1 MSCFIHRAAA
11 VLPAVAEASAWA
23 TTADAPA
30 AEQIHISGK
39 SARSSGRTNSMR
51 PKVLASM
58 ASAPQGTIV
67 RVLHQMDSH
76 GARSD
81 GASPPVTSP
90 PLAGTHSR
98 RVQSEYTLRPE
109 RSIAAATDVYMP
121 LTDSEAG
128 SPTGRQQEAAHI
140 ELPAHVAEF
149 AARLETPQQ
158 SGLIYISGKSA
169 RSARRSGAS

>member
-1 MSCFIHRAAA
+1 M
-11 VLPAVAEASAWA
+11 AEASAWA
-23 TTADAPA
+23 TTSDAPA

-39 SARSSGRTNSMR
+39 SARSSARSNSMR

-58 ASAPQGTIV
+58 ASAPQGTIL
-67 RVLHQMDSH
+67 RALHPMDSH

-90 PLAGTHSR
+90 PLAETHSR
-98 RVQSEYTLRPE
+98 RVRSEVALRPE
-109 RSIAAATDVYMP
+109 TSMAVVTDVYEP

-128 SPTGRQQEAAHI
+128 SPTGRQQEAADI
-140 ELPAHVAEF
+140 ELPAHIAEF
-149 AARLETPQQ
+149 AGRLGSPQQ

-169 RSARRSGAS
+169 RGARRS

>member
-1 MSCFIHRAAA
+1 MSSCGIHRAPPA
-11 VLPAVAEASAWA
+11 LPAVTEASAWA
-23 TTADAPA
+23 TTSDAPA

-39 SARSSGRTNSMR
+39 SARSSGRSSSMR
-51 PKVLASM
+51 PTVLASM

-67 RVLHQMDSH
+67 RALHQLNSH

-90 PLAGTHSR
+90 PLAETHSR

-109 RSIAAATDVYMP
+109 PVATDMYET
-121 LTDSEAG
+121 LTESEAG
-128 SPTGRQQEAAHI
+128 SPTGRQQEATDI
-140 ELPAHVAEF
+140 KLPAHVAEF

-169 RSARRSGAS
+169 RSARRS